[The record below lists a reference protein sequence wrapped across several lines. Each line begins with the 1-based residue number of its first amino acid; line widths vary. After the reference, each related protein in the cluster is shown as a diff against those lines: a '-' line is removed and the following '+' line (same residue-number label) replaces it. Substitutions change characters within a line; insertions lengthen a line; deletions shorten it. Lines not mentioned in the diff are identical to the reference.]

1 MASLQLRW
9 DKISAWKGKI
19 DEHEMVDAELTRSHV
34 VSRSAADVKVELDL
48 VARLISGLPTNVEPG
63 EYEAA
68 LATHLTSLST
78 ALQLELEQTPE
89 ESGTNCSVRH
99 HCAVVPLAIT
109 LGEAIMGS
117 YICACTAAAESTPLD
132 PEPSAN
138 AEPNS
143 AHANVSIVR
152 TRSLPSLLR
161 VGPFLRAGPS
171 YRSAFRNLGRFRS
184 HVAQPSRCD
193 DVPLAL
199 AGLAPQGPLRMD
211 PELPRPPRSQEAAG
225 CIVDRVGCQCYRACG
240 A

>member
-68 LATHLTSLST
+68 LAAHLTSFST

-99 HCAVVPLAIT
+99 HRAVVPLAIT
-109 LGEAIMGS
+109 LGCLGVAILGS
-117 YICACTAAAESTPLD
+117 I
-132 PEPSAN
+132 SAR
-138 AEPNS
+138 AQQLP
-143 AHANVSIVR
+143 
-152 TRSLPSLLR
+152 SLPSLT
-161 VGPFLRAGPS
+161 
-171 YRSAFRNLGRFRS
+171 RNPPPT
-184 HVAQPSRCD
+184 PSRT
-193 DVPLAL
+193 
-199 AGLAPQGPLRMD
+199 
-211 PELPRPPRSQEAAG
+211 RPMPT
-225 CIVDRVGCQCYRACG
+225 
-240 A
+240 

>member
-19 DEHEMVDAELTRSHV
+19 DEHEMVDAELTRNHV
-34 VSRSAADVKVELDL
+34 VSRSAADVKAELDL

-68 LATHLTSLST
+68 LATHLTSLSS

-89 ESGTNCSVRH
+89 ASGTNCSVRH
-99 HCAVVPLAIT
+99 RCPVVPFAVARAVHRT
-109 LGEAIMGS
+109 LGVAIMGS
-117 YICACTAAAESTPLD
+117 YICACTAAAESTLLD

-143 AHANVSIVR
+143 PQANVSIVR

-161 VGPFLRAGPS
+161 VGPSFER
-171 YRSAFRNLGRFRS
+171 
-184 HVAQPSRCD
+184 
-193 DVPLAL
+193 
-199 AGLAPQGPLRMD
+199 
-211 PELPRPPRSQEAAG
+211 
-225 CIVDRVGCQCYRACG
+225 DRVTGRRCETLADFGVTRRTAV
-240 A
+240 AVR

>member
-1 MASLQLRW
+1 VASLQLRW

-99 HCAVVPLAIT
+99 HRAVVPLAIT
-109 LGEAIMGS
+109 LGVTDGS
-117 YICACTAAAESTPLD
+117 YICACTAAAESTLLD

-143 AHANVSIVR
+143 PQANVSIVR

-161 VGPFLRAGPS
+161 VGPSFER
-171 YRSAFRNLGRFRS
+171 
-184 HVAQPSRCD
+184 
-193 DVPLAL
+193 
-199 AGLAPQGPLRMD
+199 
-211 PELPRPPRSQEAAG
+211 
-225 CIVDRVGCQCYRACG
+225 DRVTGRRCETLADFGVTRRTAV
-240 A
+240 AVR

>member
-19 DEHEMVDAELTRSHV
+19 DEHEMVDTELTRSHV

-99 HCAVVPLAIT
+99 HRAVVLLAIT
-109 LGEAIMGS
+109 LGW
-117 YICACTAAAESTPLD
+117 
-132 PEPSAN
+132 PSWV
-138 AEPNS
+138 PIS
-143 AHANVSIVR
+143 ARAQQ
-152 TRSLPSLLR
+152 LPSL
-161 VGPFLRAGPS
+161 
-171 YRSAFRNLGRFRS
+171 RSLTRNPPPT
-184 HVAQPSRCD
+184 PSRT
-193 DVPLAL
+193 
-199 AGLAPQGPLRMD
+199 
-211 PELPRPPRSQEAAG
+211 RPKPT
-225 CIVDRVGCQCYRACG
+225 
-240 A
+240 

>member
-34 VSRSAADVKVELDL
+34 VCRSAADVKVELDL

-99 HCAVVPLAIT
+99 HRAVVRWLSL
-109 LGEAIMGS
+109 LGW
-117 YICACTAAAESTPLD
+117 
-132 PEPSAN
+132 PSWV
-138 AEPNS
+138 PIS
-143 AHANVSIVR
+143 ARAQQ
-152 TRSLPSLLR
+152 LPSLRPLT
-161 VGPFLRAGPS
+161 
-171 YRSAFRNLGRFRS
+171 RNPPPT
-184 HVAQPSRCD
+184 PSRT
-193 DVPLAL
+193 
-199 AGLAPQGPLRMD
+199 
-211 PELPRPPRSQEAAG
+211 RPTPT
-225 CIVDRVGCQCYRACG
+225 
-240 A
+240 

>member
-1 MASLQLRW
+1 MASLQRRW
-9 DKISAWKGKI
+9 DKISAWKGKV

-34 VSRSAADVKVELDL
+34 GSRSAADVKVELDL

-99 HCAVVPLAIT
+99 HRAVVPLAIT
-109 LGEAIMGS
+109 RGVAVMGS
-117 YICACTAAAESTPLD
+117 YICACTAAAESTLLD

-143 AHANVSIVR
+143 PQANVSIVK

-161 VGPFLRAGPS
+161 VGSSGTELPVGVTKPWPIS
-171 YRSAFRNLGRFRS
+171 ES
-184 HVAQPSRCD
+184 HVAQPSPCD

-199 AGLAPQGPLRMD
+199 AGLPPQGPLRMD
-211 PELPRPPRSQEAAG
+211 PELPRPPRSPEATG
-225 CIVDRVGCQCYRACG
+225 CIVDRVGC
-240 A
+240 

>member
-99 HCAVVPLAIT
+99 HRAVVPLAFT
-109 LGEAIMGS
+109 LGVAIVGS
-117 YICACTAAAESTPLD
+117 YICACTAAAESTLLD

-143 AHANVSIVR
+143 PQANVSIVR

-161 VGPFLRAGPS
+161 VGPSFERD
-171 YRSAFRNLGRFRS
+171 RVTGRRCETLADFGVTRRT
-184 HVAQPSRCD
+184 PSRCD

-211 PELPRPPRSQEAAG
+211 PELPRPPRSPEATG
-225 CIVDRVGCQCYRACG
+225 CIVDRVGC
-240 A
+240 